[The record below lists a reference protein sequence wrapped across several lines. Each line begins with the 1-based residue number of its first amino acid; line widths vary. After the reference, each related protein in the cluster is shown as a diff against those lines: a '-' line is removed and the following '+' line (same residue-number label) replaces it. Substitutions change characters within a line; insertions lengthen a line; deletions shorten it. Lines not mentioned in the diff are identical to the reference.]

1 MVPSSRIVGRDQAID
16 RDHGMVSGLS
26 SAHLKAANG
35 PTDQW
40 TSASRGMN
48 TREKTSH
55 KTPAQGGW
63 KQDTTARLQPY
74 ERRHGV
80 LQPPRRAP
88 GEPSAKQ
95 VMTPASAAAPDANR
109 HPIRYNQEEIQH
121 DRKHTTD

>member
-63 KQDTTARLQPY
+63 TPRSKVHLPHC

-95 VMTPASAAAPDANR
+95 VMTPDSAAAPDANR
-109 HPIRYNQEEIQH
+109 HPIRYNQ
-121 DRKHTTD
+121 DSG